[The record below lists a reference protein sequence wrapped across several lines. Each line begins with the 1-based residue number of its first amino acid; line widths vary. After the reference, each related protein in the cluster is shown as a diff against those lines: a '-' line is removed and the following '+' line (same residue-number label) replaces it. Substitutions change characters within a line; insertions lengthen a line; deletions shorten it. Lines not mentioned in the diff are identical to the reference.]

1 MTNNQMKIAAV
12 VECSISHKVNAAM
25 KQVNE
30 VSKSFLLSRLL
41 KSRWFLLRP

>member
-12 VECSISHKVNAAM
+12 VECIISHKANGAI

-30 VSKSFLLSRLL
+30 MNKNFLLSRLS